1 MTSVQQALEQT
12 NGKGLV
18 VVGLMLTSDGALR
31 DDDDSLEEEKL
42 VLVTVGGDDDND
54 DNDDDDADGDEE
66 EEEEDDDDDG
76 GVLKDDEVMLT
87 DVEVTLTLEGGEYTV
102 KSKFNTVSRKNI
114 RKYRCLPRFLV
125 L

>member
-54 DNDDDDADGDEE
+54 DNDDDDAD
-66 EEEEDDDDDG
+66 DDG